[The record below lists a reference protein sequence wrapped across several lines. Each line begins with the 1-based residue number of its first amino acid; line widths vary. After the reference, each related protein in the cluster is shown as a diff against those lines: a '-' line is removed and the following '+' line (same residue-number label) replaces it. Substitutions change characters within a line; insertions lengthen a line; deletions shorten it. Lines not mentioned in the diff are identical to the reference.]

1 MGKHCT
7 AFIQLRCATVG
18 QEIVQSSDC
27 LPDEENCMRAVVN
40 SQTSFRLS
48 LPHLLSSPSSII
60 TQSQICKKCPVLA
73 IQIGPHIL
81 NHSLQSEQYYYL
93 FLSGDK
99 TEKLVTYFIAS
110 KLAVSISSGSGFSRQ
125 FTVVTIKDIFQRS
138 TNTNIT
144 YEFDPSTGVK
154 LCKSAMKLLAS
165 GRCWNAY
172 EYIQAIAICIF
183 LHTKIKGDKV
193 ICSDESLLSVVLIC
207 LELIAFK
214 HL

>member
-1 MGKHCT
+1 
-7 AFIQLRCATVG
+7 
-18 QEIVQSSDC
+18 
-27 LPDEENCMRAVVN
+27 MRAVVN
-40 SQTSFRLS
+40 SQTRFCLS

-73 IQIGPHIL
+73 IQIGPHIP

-99 TEKLVTYFIAS
+99 TEKLITYFIAS

-125 FTVVTIKDIFQRS
+125 FTMVTIKDIFQSGS

-144 YEFDPSTGVK
+144 YEFDPCTGVK
-154 LCKSAMKLLAS
+154 LCKSATKLLAS
-165 GRCWNAY
+165 GRCWSAY

-183 LHTKIKGDKV
+183 LHTKIKRDTV

-214 HL
+214 YL